1 MYDLLSKYL
10 AGDISAEE
18 RRIFFQQLEENE
30 EFRKEA
36 AGIQNLSALVSMA
49 SEDGVASDLQY
60 RSFIGMRK
68 RRALLFSMRK
78 VAGYAAIVLFSV
90 LSTYLLMNYAGN
102 KEEEFVRYQEFSTP
116 AGQRA
121 KVLLA
126 DGTEVW
132 LNANS
137 TLRYPERFDPKRR
150 EVELHGE
157 AFFEVEKAAGN
168 LFVVKTNKMDIQVT
182 GTKFNVN
189 AYDTEEYFV
198 ASLVEGAVSVSCVHN
213 RNSSYALQ
221 PRQQI
226 VVSDHSSKVSS
237 FENTDFMAWK
247 DGIFIFDDMLL
258 TDIIK
263 KLELYY
269 DVSIIVKNTKL
280 GNFRYTGKF
289 RQRDGVESVLR
300 KLQIVYPF
308 KYMKDDDKNQIV
320 LR

>member
-1 MYDLLSKYL
+1 MTKESMYDLLSKYL

-18 RRIFFQQLEENE
+18 RRILFQQLKENE
-30 EFRKEA
+30 ELRKEA

-49 SEDGVASDLQY
+49 NEDGVASDRQY
-60 RSFIGMRK
+60 RLFVGMRK
-68 RRALLFSMRK
+68 KRALLFSLRK
-78 VAGYAAIVLFSV
+78 VAGYAAIMLFSV

-102 KEEEFVRYQEFSTP
+102 KEEELVRYQEFSTP

-132 LNANS
+132 LNANT
-137 TLRYPERFDPKRR
+137 TLRYPERFDPKKR

-168 LFVVKTNKMDIQVT
+168 PFVVKTNKMDIQVT

-198 ASLVEGAVSVSCVHN
+198 ASLVEGSVSVSCVHN

-247 DGIFIFDDMLL
+247 EGC
-258 TDIIK
+258 
-263 KLELYY
+263 LY
-269 DVSIIVKNTKL
+269 L
-280 GNFRYTGKF
+280 
-289 RQRDGVESVLR
+289 
-300 KLQIVYPF
+300 
-308 KYMKDDDKNQIV
+308 
-320 LR
+320 

>member
-137 TLRYPERFDPKRR
+137 TLRYPERFDPKKEGGRIAWRSLFRSGKSSRESFRGQDKQNGHSGHRDEVQCECLRYGRVFRR
-150 EVELHGE
+150 
-157 AFFEVEKAAGN
+157 F
-168 LFVVKTNKMDIQVT
+168 T
-182 GTKFNVN
+182 G
-189 AYDTEEYFV
+189 
-198 ASLVEGAVSVSCVHN
+198 
-213 RNSSYALQ
+213 
-221 PRQQI
+221 
-226 VVSDHSSKVSS
+226 
-237 FENTDFMAWK
+237 
-247 DGIFIFDDMLL
+247 
-258 TDIIK
+258 
-263 KLELYY
+263 
-269 DVSIIVKNTKL
+269 
-280 GNFRYTGKF
+280 
-289 RQRDGVESVLR
+289 
-300 KLQIVYPF
+300 
-308 KYMKDDDKNQIV
+308 
-320 LR
+320 

>member
-1 MYDLLSKYL
+1 MTKESMYDLLSKYL

-18 RRIFFQQLEENE
+18 RRILFQQLKENE
-30 EFRKEA
+30 ELRKEA
-36 AGIQNLSALVSMA
+36 AGIQNLSVLISMA
-49 SEDGVASDLQY
+49 NEDGAASDRQY
-60 RSFIGMRK
+60 RLFVGMRK
-68 RRALLFSMRK
+68 KRALLFSLRK
-78 VAGYAAIVLFSV
+78 VAGYAAIMLFSV

-102 KEEEFVRYQEFSTP
+102 KEEELVRYQEFSTP

-132 LNANS
+132 LNANT
-137 TLRYPERFDPKRR
+137 TLRYPERFDPKKR

-168 LFVVKTNKMDIQVT
+168 PFVVKTNKMDIQVT

-189 AYDTEEYFV
+189 AYDTE
-198 ASLVEGAVSVSCVHN
+198 SVSVSCVHN

-226 VVSDHSSKVSS
+226 VVSEHSSKVSS

-247 DGIFIFDDMLL
+247 EGVFIFDDMLL

-308 KYMKDDDKNQIV
+308 KYTKDDDKNLIV
-320 LR
+320 LQ